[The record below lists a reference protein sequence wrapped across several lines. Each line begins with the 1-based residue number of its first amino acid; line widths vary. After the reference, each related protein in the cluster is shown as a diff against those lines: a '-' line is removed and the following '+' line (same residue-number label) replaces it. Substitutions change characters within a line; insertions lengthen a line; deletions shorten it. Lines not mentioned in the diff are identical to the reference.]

1 MKKEEAVKH
10 ISWTIEQAGIFC
22 WALLLVMM
30 ILSSLVPGG
39 GRSSEIMN
47 LDKIFHFA
55 TNCAATMLPLIFIYR
70 RRPAI
75 ILAALIPVLGFGL
88 EYMQRGISGRT
99 FSPEDLIANNL
110 GVIVG
115 VLAGCSFRLYR
126 RFKRKGEKK

>member
-1 MKKEEAVKH
+1 MKKEAAVKH
-10 ISWTIEQAGIFC
+10 ISWTIEQTGILC

-30 ILSSLVPGG
+30 IISSLVPGG
-39 GRSSEIMN
+39 GRSSEIMY
-47 LDKIFHFA
+47 LDKVFHFA
-55 TNCAATMLPLIFIYR
+55 TNCAATMLPLIFIHNR
-70 RRPAI
+70 RLAI

-110 GVIVG
+110 GVLVG

-126 RFKRKGEKK
+126 RFKRKGGKK

>member
-55 TNCAATMLPLIFIYR
+55 TNCAATLLPLIFIYR

-99 FSPEDLIANNL
+99 SSSE
-110 GVIVG
+110 
-115 VLAGCSFRLYR
+115 
-126 RFKRKGEKK
+126 